1 MVAIYYT
8 AQGVPSGYMVY
19 LISSDIMHIKE
30 MIYLNREAQLGLW
43 EYIHKH
49 DSMIDEVRGNN
60 YYSEPIAFELDDS
73 DIKETIRP
81 YAMGRIIDI
90 KQFVHQYQSDP
101 DGPGGIFEFEITDEL
116 LPWNN
121 GNFIIEF
128 VDGRSNISQKKP
140 EYHLK
145 MSIGT
150 LTTLMMGYK
159 NAEYLFN
166 MGKIEGDVE
175 GVGKI
180 DDVLLHE
187 IPYVSDYI

>member
-1 MVAIYYT
+1 
-8 AQGVPSGYMVY
+8 
-19 LISSDIMHIKE
+19 
-30 MIYLNREAQLGLW
+30 
-43 EYIHKH
+43 
-49 DSMIDEVRGNN
+49 
-60 YYSEPIAFELDDS
+60 
-73 DIKETIRP
+73 
-81 YAMGRIIDI
+81 
-90 KQFVHQYQSDP
+90 
-101 DGPGGIFEFEITDEL
+101 
-116 LPWNN
+116 
-121 GNFIIEF
+121 
-128 VDGRSNISQKKP
+128 
-140 EYHLK
+140 

>member
-1 MVAIYYT
+1 
-8 AQGVPSGYMVY
+8 MVY
-19 LISSDIMHIKE
+19 LISSDVIHIKE

-60 YYSEPIAFELDDS
+60 YYSESIAFELDDS

-90 KQFVHQYQSDP
+90 AQFIPQYKSDP
-101 DGPGGIFEFEITDEL
+101 DGPGGVFAFEVSDEL

-121 GNFIIEF
+121 GTFTIAF
-128 VDGRSNISQKKP
+128 RDGKSSISGETPK
-140 EYHLK
+140 YHLK

-150 LTTLMMGYK
+150 LTTLLMGYK
-159 NAEYLFN
+159 TAEYLWN
-166 MGKIEGDVE
+166 MGKIEGTAE
-175 GVGKI
+175 AVGRL